1 MAFVSDALI
10 LAQVLVNLIVR
21 LLAAVGFEVI
31 GIEVASEHPT
41 ELSHAIT
48 VELVL
53 VLLVGGA
60 GCPGLEGFGG
70 DAESFGDLDHVV
82 EV

>member
-1 MAFVSDALI
+1 MALVSDAFV
-10 LAQVLVNLIVR
+10 LAQILVDLIVR

-48 VELVL
+48 VELV
-53 VLLVGGA
+53 VLLLVA
-60 GCPGLEGFGG
+60 VRWLPWP
-70 DAESFGDLDHVV
+70 
-82 EV
+82 